1 MAILKKTV
9 RTAGVTLM
17 AAGLAVGALAGSAEA
32 RPGLPNINRGD
43 DPGTPTWCV
52 QRAVNNWAERT
63 GQGRPLGEDGI
74 FGPGTEAWVKKFQRA
89 SGQTDDGVVG
99 PRTGKSILD
108 NAGYHRNY
116 CYNYVPSPS

>member
-1 MAILKKTV
+1 MAILRKTF
-9 RTAGVTLM
+9 RATGVTLM
-17 AAGLAVGALAGSAEA
+17 AAGLAVGMLAGSAEA
-32 RPGLPNINRGD
+32 RPGLPNIDRGD
-43 DPGTPTWCV
+43 RGTPTWCV

-63 GQGRPLGEDGI
+63 GQGRPLAEDAV
-74 FGPGTEAWVKKFQRA
+74 FGSGTETWVRKFQRA
-89 SGQTDDGVVG
+89 SGVTADGVVG